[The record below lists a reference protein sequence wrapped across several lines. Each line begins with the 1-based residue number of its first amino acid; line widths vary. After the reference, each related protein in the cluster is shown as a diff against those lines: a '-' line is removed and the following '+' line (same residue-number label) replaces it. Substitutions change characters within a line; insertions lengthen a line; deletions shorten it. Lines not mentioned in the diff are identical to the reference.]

1 MNTTINHSAVE
12 TNMNENTRAIAE
24 SLDSAGYMALWAKGK
39 GGGFWIQGM
48 GYLSPSKCRKLI
60 VNSGK
65 LS

>member
-1 MNTTINHSAVE
+1 
-12 TNMNENTRAIAE
+12 
-24 SLDSAGYMALWAKGK
+24 MALWAKGK